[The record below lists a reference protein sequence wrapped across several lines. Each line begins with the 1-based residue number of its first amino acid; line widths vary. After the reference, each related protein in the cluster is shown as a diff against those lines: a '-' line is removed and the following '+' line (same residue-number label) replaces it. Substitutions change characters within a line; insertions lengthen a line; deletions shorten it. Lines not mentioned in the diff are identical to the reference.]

1 MLQEEPE
8 RRYLRELPGRDGSSV
23 EPVPF
28 FQRRNPEAPA
38 LGRLHYDCH
47 HNTGRSS
54 ASRIATTPTVE
65 GLIRTSFMTT
75 TMYMYVFHTQCL
87 SRALGNENPR
97 LLMAASALLL
107 PFQPLVVS
115 AVHTGLMEASNVIH
129 MCMYLL

>member
-47 HNTGRSS
+47 HNSGRSVVGIEDS
-54 ASRIATTPTVE
+54 YSNCRGINSHGT
-65 GLIRTSFMTT
+65 FMTT
-75 TMYMYVFHTQCL
+75 TMYV
-87 SRALGNENPR
+87 RVPR
-97 LLMAASALLL
+97 S
-107 PFQPLVVS
+107 VCRE
-115 AVHTGLMEASNVIH
+115 H
-129 MCMYLL
+129 

>member
-8 RRYLRELPGRDGSSV
+8 RRYLRQLPGRDGSSV

-47 HNTGRSS
+47 HNSGRSS
-54 ASRIATTPTVE
+54 ASRIATSRGINSHVVHDNNN
-65 GLIRTSFMTT
+65 
-75 TMYMYVFHTQCL
+75 YVCTCSTQCL
-87 SRALGNENPR
+87 SRAVGNENPR

-129 MCMYLL
+129 MYMYLL